1 MFGFL
6 KMVLLE
12 PFKNQPWTLE
22 ICFKLGLL
30 PLVFTKKNNE
40 GAKERDEHWGR
51 KIYGK
56 SLVFYFV
63 TFPPRTISQGQMS
76 FSNLVF

>member
-1 MFGFL
+1 
-6 KMVLLE
+6 MVLLE

-22 ICFKLGLL
+22 IGFKLSSL

-40 GAKERDEHWGR
+40 GAMERDKHWGR
-51 KIYGK
+51 NIFGK

-63 TFPPRTISQGQMS
+63 ISQGQIS